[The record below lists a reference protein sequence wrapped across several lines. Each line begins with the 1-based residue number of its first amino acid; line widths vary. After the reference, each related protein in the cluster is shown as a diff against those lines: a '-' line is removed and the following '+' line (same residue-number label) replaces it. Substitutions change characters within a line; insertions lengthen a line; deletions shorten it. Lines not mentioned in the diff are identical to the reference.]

1 MHCAAAMCRN
11 FHWSDVNLWASEL
24 PADTVVV
31 LGGRDNMIPVA
42 EVRRLLASPAA
53 AAKGV
58 RVIYEAERSH
68 GAFLLDGELQD
79 RILLMGS
86 DGRLPAA
93 AAGLPPV
100 PAHSAAVAPSTVS
113 AAAAAASLTA
123 WAMYRAP
130 AWASPLLLR
139 KQMQTVSGSMAFPF
153 APDTDPLNEGDEDA
167 RDYAAALMILAAA
180 AEEEDYGNDVLPVLD
195 CLRGSG
201 ATGGRVLASMPTRHH
216 HLRPVGAGGSGG
228 CTDDGKSHRR
238 PGGGE
243 ALLPRRGTS
252 LASSLMPAA
261 AASHRLQAP
270 KHTLLPGVRAPV
282 PRQQPLRL
290 QKLPPRT
297 VRSACCGFA
306 MSRPRFLLPI

>member
-68 GAFLLDGELQD
+68 GAFLLDGELQE

-86 DGRLPAA
+86 DGRLPVAA
-93 AAGLPPV
+93 TGLPPV
-100 PAHSAAVAPSTVS
+100 PAPSATVVPSTVS

-139 KQMQTVSGSMAFPF
+139 KQMQTSFSMTFPF
-153 APDTDPLNEGDEDA
+153 APDTDPFNEGDEDA
-167 RDYAAALMILAAA
+167 RDYAAALMLLAATA
-180 AEEEDYGNDVLPVLD
+180 EEEEDYGNDILPVLD
-195 CLRGSG
+195 SLRSSG
-201 ATGGRVLASMPTRHH
+201 TTGGRVLVSMPTRHH

-238 PGGGE
+238 HLGGQ
-243 ALLPRRGTS
+243 ALLPRRSSG

-261 AASHRLQAP
+261 AAGHRLQAP

-282 PRQQPLRL
+282 PQQQPLRL
-290 QKLPPRT
+290 QKLPPHAI
-297 VRSACCGFA
+297 RSACCGYA
-306 MSRPRFLLPI
+306 MSRPRFPLPI